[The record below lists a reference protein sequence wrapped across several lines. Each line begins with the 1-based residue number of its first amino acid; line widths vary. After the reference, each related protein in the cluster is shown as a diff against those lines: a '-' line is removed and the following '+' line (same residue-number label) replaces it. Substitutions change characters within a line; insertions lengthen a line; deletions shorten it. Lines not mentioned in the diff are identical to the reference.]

1 MRLLVTIVPLLALG
15 ACNVSTDQ
23 NNSAMTVQYN
33 SDAAA
38 KAGNAVSNTVQ
49 EVAADIGNDVKSTSD
64 KIENKTDSDGSDANS
79 TDNKQ

>member
-38 KAGNAVSNTVQ
+38 DATNTVSNTVQ
-49 EVAADIGNDVKSTSD
+49 DVAADIGNDVKSTSD
-64 KIENKTDSDGSDANS
+64 KIDNRTDSDDSGTNT

>member
-1 MRLLVTIVPLLALG
+1 MRLLVTIVPLLALC

-38 KAGNAVSNTVQ
+38 TAANSVSNTVQ
-49 EVAADIGNDVKSTSD
+49 NVAADIGNDVKSTSA
-64 KIENKTDSDGSDANS
+64 KVENRTDGGDLDTNT